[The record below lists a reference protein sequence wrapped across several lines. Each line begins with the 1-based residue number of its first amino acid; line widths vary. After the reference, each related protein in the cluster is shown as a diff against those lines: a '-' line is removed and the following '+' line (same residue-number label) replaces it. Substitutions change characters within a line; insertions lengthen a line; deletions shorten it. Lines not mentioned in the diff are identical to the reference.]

1 VPAADVTF
9 PDMNDFAYF
18 AAVVRY
24 GGFSAAGRM
33 LGLPKSKLSRHI
45 STLEERLG
53 VRLIERTVHRFRVTE
68 IGQSLYVYCENMLRE
83 VDRAAKA
90 VSEANGEP
98 QGPIRISVPTGLL
111 EGALGGMLPEFLIRN
126 PKVQLQILATDQRV
140 DIINDRLDLAVRA
153 QLAEE
158 TDSELTMRVLS
169 KVDLILVAN
178 KDLAKTLPRRCGI
191 ECLADVPTVS
201 FTGAMAEWKDTD
213 VWEFKGPDGTP
224 YRHEHRPRMSCRSVP
239 AILEAVHAGVGVGL
253 LPDHVCAEGIREG
266 SLVHLLP
273 DYQMS
278 QATIYLVFTAS
289 RGLPTAVRALVDF
302 LVEQFRNFRPTTQAS
317 EAQTLPAAG
326 SQPIA
331 DISQHRPRQ
340 ELQRQS

>member
-1 VPAADVTF
+1 MPAAETIF

-24 GGFSAAGRM
+24 GGFSAAGRE

-83 VDRAAKA
+83 VERATKA
-90 VSEANGEP
+90 VNDANGEP
-98 QGPIRISVPTGLL
+98 QGTIRLSVPTGLL
-111 EGALGGMLPEFLIRN
+111 EGSLGVIFPEFLLLH
-126 PKVQLQILATDQRV
+126 PKIQLQILATDQRV
-140 DIINDRLDLAVRA
+140 DIINDRLDLAIRA
-153 QLAEE
+153 QLTEE
-158 TDSELTMRVLS
+158 TDAELTMRVLS

-178 KDLAKTLPRRCGI
+178 KEVAGLLPPGEGI
-191 ECLADVPTVS
+191 ESLAGVPTVS
-201 FTGAMAEWKDTD
+201 FTGGMTEWKDVD
-213 VWEFKGPDGTP
+213 VWEFTGPDGAAH
-224 YRHEHRPRMSCRSVP
+224 RHEHRPRMSCRSVP
-239 AILEAVHAGVGVGL
+239 AVLEAIHAGVGVGL
-253 LPDHVCAEGIREG
+253 LPDIVCAEGLRHG
-266 SLVHLLP
+266 TLVRLLP

-302 LVEQFRNFRPTTQAS
+302 LVERFRTFHVSAPTERS
-317 EAQTLPAAG
+317 AG
-326 SQPIA
+326 DA
-331 DISQHRPRQ
+331 PR
-340 ELQRQS
+340 LVS

>member
-1 VPAADVTF
+1 
-9 PDMNDFAYF
+9 MNDFAYF
-18 AAVVRY
+18 AAVVRH
-24 GGFSAAGRM
+24 GGFSAAARI

-45 STLEERLG
+45 SALEERLG

-68 IGQSLYVYCENMLRE
+68 IGQSLYGYCENMLRE

-90 VSEANGEP
+90 VNEASGEP
-98 QGPIRISVPTGLL
+98 QGSVRISVPTGLL
-111 EGALGGMLPEFLIRN
+111 EGSLSAMLPEFLIRY
-126 PKVQLQILATDQRV
+126 PKVQLKVLATDQRV

-178 KDLAKTLPRRCGI
+178 KDLARTLSPSRGI

-201 FTGAMAEWKDTD
+201 FTSAMGECKDTD
-213 VWEFKGPDGTP
+213 VWEFKGPDGMP

-239 AILEAVHAGVGVGL
+239 AVLEAIYAGVGVGL
-253 LPDHVCAEGIREG
+253 LPDHVCAEGLRAG
-266 SLVHLLP
+266 TLVHLLP

-289 RGLPTAVRALVDF
+289 RGLPSAVRALVDF
-302 LVEQFRNFRPTTQAS
+302 LVEQFRTLRATT
-317 EAQTLPAAG
+317 
-326 SQPIA
+326 IA
-331 DISQHRPRQ
+331 TGA
-340 ELQRQS
+340 